1 MSAEEGE
8 EPPGM
13 RRMRERV
20 RRLKHPRLRIL
31 VESYQDTQKL
41 RIASFNRLNMYSK
54 LGLLTSLQEAK
65 LGEMVSD
72 LKAEERKLQ
81 GMMEQE
87 LEEIP
92 VWQWLRTIKG
102 MGPAMAAGLI
112 AWIDDIGKAPH
123 VSSLWRYAGLHVE
136 DGRAPRRKRGEK
148 ADWNPRLRTHMWKIT
163 KQILMAKDPFY
174 YGWYKEF
181 KEREVEKCKKNGIR
195 IVPASKLP
203 TKGGKKY
210 EPPGVISQ
218 GHVENRARRK
228 VAKLLLAHLW
238 HVWRE
243 MEGLPTEPA
252 YPAKLGHRIIP
263 PPNWPLPVIHLP
275 GGSKEEAKKRGRG
288 RRAKKEEVNK

>member
-1 MSAEEGE
+1 
-8 EPPGM
+8 
-13 RRMRERV
+13 MRERV

-54 LGLLTSLQEAK
+54 LGLLTPLQEAK

-102 MGPAMAAGLI
+102 MGPAMAAGLV
-112 AWIDDIGKAPH
+112 AWIDDISKAPH

-163 KQILMAKDPFY
+163 KQVLMARDPFY

-275 GGSKEEAKKRGRG
+275 GRLKKEAKRRGRG
-288 RRAKKEEVNK
+288 RGAKKAG

>member
-1 MSAEEGE
+1 
-8 EPPGM
+8 M

-31 VESYQDTQKL
+31 VEAYYDTQKL

-54 LGLLTSLQEAK
+54 LGLLTPLQEAK
-65 LGEMVSD
+65 LGELVSD

-102 MGPAMAAGLI
+102 MGPAMAAGLV
-112 AWIDDIGKAPH
+112 AWIDDIGRAPH

-148 ADWNPRLRTHMWKIT
+148 AGWNPRLRTHMWKIT
-163 KQILMAKDPFY
+163 KQILMARDPFY

-181 KEREVEKCKKNGIR
+181 KEREVEKCKKNGLR

-263 PPNWPLPVIHLP
+263 PPNWPLPP
-275 GGSKEEAKKRGRG
+275 SGEEGGKREGKG
-288 RRAKKEEVNK
+288 GAG